1 MRKKILIFSAGPAGR
16 EVFQLISS
24 INKWNDEWEV
34 IGYVDDDQHKI
45 GKIVDNTK
53 VYSNK
58 NKPQNKEI
66 YATCGVMDHTIRK
79 KIFEKEIIKSNFQ
92 IANLIHPSI
101 EKPKCLQIGN
111 GNIIFGNIHISFEVN
126 ISNFSIISNF
136 CDLGHNLIAG
146 DYITMMPAVTVGGN
160 CNIGEHTLIGT
171 GAKIHQGIEIGKN
184 CKIGMGSLI
193 TDNMKTDTSIIDHPR
208 KVMRMGR

>member
-1 MRKKILIFSAGPAGR
+1 MRKKILIFSAGSQGR
-16 EVFQLISS
+16 EIFQLISS

-34 IGYVDDDQHKI
+34 IGYVDNDQHKI
-45 GKIVDNTK
+45 GKIVDNIK
-53 VYSNK
+53 VYSTK

-66 YATCGVMDHTIRK
+66 YATCGVMDYTIRK

-92 IANLIHPSI
+92 IANLIHPLT

-136 CDLGHNLIAG
+136 CDLGHSLIAG

-160 CNIGEHTLIGT
+160 CNIGEHTFIGT

-193 TDNMKTDTSIIDHPR
+193 TENMKTDSSVIDHPR
-208 KVMRMGR
+208 KVMRMGK